1 LEMEMVL
8 MLMLGMIEMLM
19 EKPPLMPRR
28 SGDDDEDNSP
38 SSEASEQP
46 DLPSPRVGEDFH
58 LHRRHCKSWENMA
71 SVKGRR
77 RYHAR
82 GPNGPG
88 VPRPG
93 KVVTPPRLFWPSW
106 PSPLDSCAHNPSRD

>member
-1 LEMEMVL
+1 
-8 MLMLGMIEMLM
+8 
-19 EKPPLMPRR
+19 MPRR
-28 SGDDDEDNSP
+28 SGDDDVDNSP

-58 LHRRHCKSWENMA
+58 LHRRHFKSWENMA
-71 SVKGRR
+71 FVKGSR

-88 VPRPG
+88 WSDPVRWSCHLGYFGPRG
-93 KVVTPPRLFWPSW
+93 LPRLILVPTILIVIKKTYAIFS
-106 PSPLDSCAHNPSRD
+106 